1 MDIDMVSMT
10 NFGKAMSKHFL
21 NCEPRECIEQ
31 INEALNAIDITVFD
45 YNFLLG
51 VRRGVE
57 ERL

>member
-10 NFGKAMSKHFL
+10 AFGKRMSKHFL

-31 INEALNAIDITVFD
+31 LNEALDAWDITAFD

-51 VRRGVE
+51 VRHGVE
-57 ERL
+57 QRL